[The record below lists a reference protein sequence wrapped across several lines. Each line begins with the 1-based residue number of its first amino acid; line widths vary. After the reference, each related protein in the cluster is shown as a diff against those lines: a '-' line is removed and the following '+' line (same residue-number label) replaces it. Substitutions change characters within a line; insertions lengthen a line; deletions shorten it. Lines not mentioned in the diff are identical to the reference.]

1 MRYRYYST
9 QRPFGPG
16 TYPRQ
21 DGTEIITNFFG
32 GKIFCEEIG
41 REARGFIEYIYPIS
55 PEEAKDY
62 ELTAA
67 GTTGKVLEGTDKN
80 GRAVAFVINEA
91 EGAAG

>member
-1 MRYRYYST
+1 MRYYST

-21 DGTEIITNFFG
+21 DGTESITNFFG

-41 REARGFIEYIYPIS
+41 REAWGFIEYRQPIS
-55 PEEAKDY
+55 QKDAKDY

-67 GTTGKVLEGTDKN
+67 GTTGRVIEETDDKDQT
-80 GRAVAFVINEA
+80 VALVVE
-91 EGAAG
+91 